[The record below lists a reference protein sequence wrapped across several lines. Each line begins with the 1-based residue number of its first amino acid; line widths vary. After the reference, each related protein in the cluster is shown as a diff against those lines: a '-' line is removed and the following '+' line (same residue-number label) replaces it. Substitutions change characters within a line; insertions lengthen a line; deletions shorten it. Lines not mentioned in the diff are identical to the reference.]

1 MALPR
6 PDRRPPGW
14 AACAGARGDD
24 EPRVPHKPADND
36 DDFPPSVPM
45 PQRMP
50 VPHPAQEPVPQHGEG
65 AAR

>member
-1 MALPR
+1 MIGLTSLTR
-6 PDRRPPGW
+6 SS
-14 AACAGARGDD
+14 GDT

-50 VPHPAQEPVPQHGEG
+50 VPPPVQEPVPQHGDV
-65 AAR
+65 